1 MEFQLIDQELAEAR
15 LYRSTK
21 QFGEFD
27 GRDIANLIYLIT
39 LSTYLASQDVPTQKI
54 GREYAR
60 RSIQSG
66 TYAVFRT
73 SATDLY
79 LLCYTALHPNND
91 HVNIR
96 NSILSKR
103 FLNKLNFNGRSHL
116 SFLRS
121 IAGDT
126 ADDAQAT
133 RYFMRLE
140 SQLNIQDTK
149 YKRFRRTVAGWNTA
163 SIKDKAN
170 TRNNIYKEFRRI
182 GRGAG
187 IKAEMAGLLS
197 SSMNDRTVKRL
208 RRQADAESKP
218 STTRRVAGTVAGA
231 AAGRYVAGKVKD
243 TSRSKNIGTGLG
255 AIAGYWASGRRK

>member
-1 MEFQLIDQELAEAR
+1 MELQLINQEISEAK
-15 LYRSTK
+15 LYRTTK

-27 GRDIANLIYLIT
+27 GKDIANLVYLIT
-39 LSTYLASQDVPTQKI
+39 LSTYLTSQDVPTQKI

-60 RSIQSG
+60 RSVSNG
-66 TYAVFRT
+66 TYAVFRS

-79 LLCYTALHPNND
+79 LLCYTVLHPDND

-103 FLNKLNFNGRSHL
+103 FLNKLNFNGRNHL

-121 IAGDT
+121 IVSDT
-126 ADDAQAT
+126 ANDALAT

-140 SQLNIQDTK
+140 NQLKIQDPK
-149 YKRFRRTVAGWNTA
+149 YRRLRRTVAGWSTA
-163 SIKDKAN
+163 STKDKAN

-187 IKAEMAGLLS
+187 VKAEMAGLLS

-218 STTRRVAGTVAGA
+218 STARRVAGTVAGA
-231 AAGRYVAGKVKD
+231 AAGRYVAGKIKD
-243 TSRSKNIGTGLG
+243 TPRSKNVGTGLG